1 MNYILRQLLKRPQ
14 SQHPHLERV
23 VLDSQVLGQDVQHS
37 HHLRE
42 DEDSVPPVSQSCQQ
56 FI

>member
-1 MNYILRQLLKRPQ
+1 MNYILRQLPKRPQ